1 MEKQKYSFATVISM
15 VVGIVIGSGI
25 FFKADDILVAVNGDV
40 GLGLLGFLIVGV
52 GVLFGALTVS
62 YYALHDREHIGMIG
76 YSKMALG
83 KKFAFLVGWFS
94 IVCYFP
100 ALIVILAMLVAIYLS
115 ILLGISS
122 PLFITITTAVA
133 LIASFTIN
141 IKSPNFGGKIQ
152 VVFTIAKIIP
162 LVVIGLVGA
171 LFFNEPATTDVVAS
185 PVTGGAPLSALIAIA
200 FAFDGWIV
208 ATNISS
214 ELKNSK
220 KDLPKALAL
229 GSIGIL
235 AIYCLYFYGIT
246 RIIEP
251 AQIVALGDAHTELA
265 ANAILGTAGSKVI
278 TLFVVISVYGGLN
291 GMTLAFLRLPKLLLD
306 ANLIK
311 NVFGDEETQQEVR
324 IILFCLVPIVF
335 YFVFQQLVDY
345 GLIFSNLKYGFDIS
359 SLPIMINYLIYIVVF
374 LSVNRLAA
382 KESTK
387 TRIYYLVISLIATI
401 TAIVVIYGAMSV
413 NGILYI
419 TFSIILSI
427 IGIPFYNK
435 EH

>member
-1 MEKQKYSFATVISM
+1 
-15 VVGIVIGSGI
+15 
-25 FFKADDILVAVNGDV
+25 
-40 GLGLLGFLIVGV
+40 
-52 GVLFGALTVS
+52 
-62 YYALHDREHIGMIG
+62 
-76 YSKMALG
+76 MALG

-141 IKSPNFGGKIQ
+141 IKSPNFGGKVQ
-152 VVFTIAKIIP
+152 VVFTVAKIIP

-171 LFFNEPATTDVVAS
+171 LFFSEPATTDLVAA
-185 PVTGGAPLSALIAIA
+185 PVTGGVPLSALIAIA

-208 ATNISS
+208 ATNISR

-251 AQIVALGDAHTELA
+251 VQIVALGDAHTELA
-265 ANAILGTAGSKVI
+265 ANAILGAAGSKVI

-291 GMTLAFLRLPKLLLD
+291 GMTLAFLRLPRLLLD

-311 NVFGDEETQQEVR
+311 NVFGDDEKQQEVR
-324 IILFCLVPIVF
+324 NILLCLVPIVF

-345 GLIFSNLKYGFDIS
+345 GLIFTNLKYGFDIS

-374 LSVNRLAA
+374 LSVNHLVA

-413 NGILYI
+413 NGILYF
-419 TFSIILSI
+419 TFSIVLSF

-435 EH
+435 EQ